1 MTDAEILAHVK
12 KGLGIVGTYQD
23 DTLNEYIAE
32 VKAFMLSAGVPAD
45 VVVSPAAVG
54 CIRRGVADL
63 WSYESGGVKFSEY
76 FSQRVIQLAER

>member
-1 MTDAEILAHVK
+1 MTDAEILSHVK
-12 KGLGIVGTYQD
+12 KGLGITGTYHD

-63 WSYESGGVKFSEY
+63 WSYESGDVKFSEY
-76 FSQRVIQLAER
+76 FNQRVIQLAER